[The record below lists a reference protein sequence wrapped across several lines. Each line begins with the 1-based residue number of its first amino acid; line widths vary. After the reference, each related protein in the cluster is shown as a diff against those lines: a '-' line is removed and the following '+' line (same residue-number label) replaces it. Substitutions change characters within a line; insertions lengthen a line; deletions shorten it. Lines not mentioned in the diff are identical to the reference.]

1 MLDFKKENIVENVS
15 NFTPYGTD
23 PKKDK
28 MVKSNNWENR
38 LKIAKKGYGLNI
50 LVNDKQWKVRRAVL
64 NYLKKNNLTLA
75 EWCNQNN
82 KEIDL
87 RKLAFSQYPEVRIT
101 AIDSGYVY
109 KKDEIYITP
118 DCKFMPYGID
128 PEKDKM
134 IKNNIWGDWGDRLEM
149 VKEGYGLNV
158 LINDEVYYVREA
170 VAKQGYGLDILIED
184 KDWRVRAAV
193 AEQGYG
199 LDILINDENWRVR
212 KVVEYYLTTHNL
224 TLEQWK
230 FNQNPSELSVS
241 ISKSLDINTLKS
253 EIQILKDQINILV
266 KKSKSLQEALE
277 NYTLLEKKNDENI
290 SR

>member
-1 MLDFKKENIVENVS
+1 MSNLKKENIIENTK

-23 PKKDK
+23 PEKDK
-28 MVKSNNWENR
+28 MVKSNNWGNR
-38 LKIAKKGYGLNI
+38 LIIA
-50 LVNDKQWKVRRAVL
+50 
-64 NYLKKNNLTLA
+64 
-75 EWCNQNN
+75 E
-82 KEIDL
+82 
-87 RKLAFSQYPEVRIT
+87 
-101 AIDSGYVY
+101 
-109 KKDEIYITP
+109 
-118 DCKFMPYGID
+118 
-128 PEKDKM
+128 
-134 IKNNIWGDWGDRLEM
+134 
-149 VKEGYGLNV
+149 EGYGLNV